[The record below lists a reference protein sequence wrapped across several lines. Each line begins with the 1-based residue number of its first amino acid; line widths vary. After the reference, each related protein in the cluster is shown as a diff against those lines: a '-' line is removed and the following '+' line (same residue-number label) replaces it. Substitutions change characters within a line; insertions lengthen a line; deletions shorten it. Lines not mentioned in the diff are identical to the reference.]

1 MATADSGE
9 KEDSLRPHHS
19 PMVLKLTHVSVIDTL
34 LGQIAVVRGRVTF
47 KSDSLRDPSAMGGGI
62 GEKADRDGIS

>member
-1 MATADSGE
+1 
-9 KEDSLRPHHS
+9 
-19 PMVLKLTHVSVIDTL
+19 MVLKLTHVSVIDTL